1 MALFSRKPTGP
12 VKVTRIGMHWDTE
25 DPFIFASH
33 HEDDYPAGNRQQAP
47 PLQEIGGRDLGRD
60 YEKRLGYRMYH
71 GKVVPG
77 FPMHAHWGYET
88 ITLAEVGYVD
98 HFDNMGI
105 EGRFGFGDVQ
115 WVCASSRYS
124 HCEMYPLADQ
134 ENRNPNDITQIMLN
148 LPNEMKNG
156 ENSVRTVWASDV
168 KKASGDGWTAKVIC
182 GSFGGVSATSP
193 GSLSWSH
200 GDNGVR
206 IIRFSMDPGSEL
218 VIDPALDGAAR
229 NLYFVSGKDAVIMG
243 VPVEAENRVKIL
255 GNTDVTVMN
264 GDEPSIL
271 WLLEGRPIGQKMASF
286 GPVYLPTLKDV
297 RAGLDE
303 IRLNEYHEWPSWT
316 DPRSYWDCCQS
327 CHRFRDTALRP
338 ESLESVGSAAVGRR
352 ILSGGLDGCLR
363 LTPNPTYVCLPS
375 YGSLPS
381 WTHLRILSYS
391 SELSMVWEPSG
402 A

>member
-33 HEDDYPAGNRQQAP
+33 HEDDYPVGNRQQAP

-88 ITLAEVGYVD
+88 VTLAEVGYVD

-156 ENSVRTVWASDV
+156 ENSVNTVWAQDV
-168 KKASGDGWTAKVIC
+168 KAVSGDGWTAKVIC
-182 GSFGGVSATSP
+182 GSFGGESATSP
-193 GSLSWSH
+193 SGLSWSH

-206 IIRFSMDPGSEL
+206 IVRFAMEPGSKLE
-218 VIDPALDGAAR
+218 IDPAVEGASR
-229 NLYFVSGKDAVIMG
+229 NLYYVSGGNATVMG
-243 VPVEAENRVKIL
+243 VPVEAENRVKVLENSMVSIE
-255 GNTDVTVMN
+255 N
-264 GDEPSIL
+264 GGEPSVF

-286 GPVYLPTLKDV
+286 GPVYLPTLKEV

-303 IRLNEYHEWPSWT
+303 IRLNEYDEWPWGVIDRAQPVGT
-316 DPRSYWDCCQS
+316 GRFIRYPDGIENRPR
-327 CHRFRDTALRP
+327 
-338 ESLESVGSAAVGRR
+338 E
-352 ILSGGLDGCLR
+352 
-363 LTPNPTYVCLPS
+363 
-375 YGSLPS
+375 
-381 WTHLRILSYS
+381 
-391 SELSMVWEPSG
+391 
-402 A
+402 

>member
-88 ITLAEVGYVD
+88 VTLAEVGYVD

-134 ENRNPNDITQIMLN
+134 ENRNPNEI
-148 LPNEMKNG
+148 KNG
-156 ENSVRTVWASDV
+156 KNSVRTVWASDV

-255 GNTDVTVMN
+255 ENTDVTVMN
-264 GDEPSIL
+264 GDEPSVL

-303 IRLNEYHEWPSWT
+303 IRLNEYHEWPWGVIDRAQPVGT
-316 DPRSYWDCCQS
+316 G
-327 CHRFRDTALRP
+327 RFIRYPDGTESRP
-338 ESLESVGSAAVGRR
+338 PE
-352 ILSGGLDGCLR
+352 
-363 LTPNPTYVCLPS
+363 
-375 YGSLPS
+375 
-381 WTHLRILSYS
+381 
-391 SELSMVWEPSG
+391 
-402 A
+402 